1 LARFCR
7 KPERRAS
14 RLTCMLTR
22 RDAIRVALGIPV
34 GISALPGWAFAAKE
48 FWETK
53 PASEWTSEEVD
64 RMLTKSPWAK
74 EAVVSYNGGGG
85 DFGDGDSSTTGWPQ
99 GPGGGGI
106 GGGGIGG
113 GGIGGGIPGIGGIGG
128 RRGGGTR
135 GADPRGGS
143 SGRQQFHG
151 TVRWESARPIQEA
164 LRIGSSEEGT
174 NPDFEKH
181 YVINLLGDMPTVG
194 NGRRRGDNS
203 SSDDDDPAQKERH
216 IERLKDVTRLEH
228 KDGPLLLEKVEQ
240 GSRIG
245 RPGPGTLF
253 YFSRLDGI
261 SLDDKQVT
269 FITKLGPVEVR
280 TKFIPKDMLYRGKLA
295 L

>member
-1 LARFCR
+1 
-7 KPERRAS
+7 
-14 RLTCMLTR
+14 MLTR
-22 RDAIRVALGIPV
+22 RDAVRVALGIPA
-34 GISALPGWAFAAKE
+34 GLSAISAWAFSAKD

-53 PASEWTSEEVD
+53 PSSEWSSEEVD

-74 EAVVSYNGGGG
+74 EAVVSFNGSRGGFG
-85 DFGDGDSSTTGWPQ
+85 SGDGNTGRR
-99 GPGGGGI
+99 GGIGGGGI

-128 RRGGGTR
+128 AGGTGGRRYPGQGGPPGGG
-135 GADPRGGS
+135 PRGDDPGGA
-143 SGRQQFHG
+143 GRQQFHG

-174 NPDFEKH
+174 NPDFEKY
-181 YVINLLGDMPTVG
+181 YVINLLGELPMMG
-194 NGRRRGDNS
+194 AGRRRGDNS
-203 SSDDDDPAQKERH
+203 SSDEDDPAQKERR
-216 IERLKDVTRLEH
+216 IEMLTEFTKLEH
-228 KDGPLLLEKVEQ
+228 KDGSVFLEKIEQ

-253 YFSRLDGI
+253 YFSKLDGI

-269 FITKLGPVEVR
+269 FVTKLGPVEVKS
-280 TKFIPKDMLYRGKLA
+280 KFTPKDMLYRGKLA

>member
-1 LARFCR
+1 
-7 KPERRAS
+7 
-14 RLTCMLTR
+14 MLTR
-22 RDAIRVALGIPV
+22 RDAIRVALGIPA
-34 GISALPGWAFAAKE
+34 GLHAIPAWAFASKE
-48 FWETK
+48 FWENK
-53 PASEWTSEEVD
+53 PSSEWSSEEVD

-74 EAVVSYNGGGG
+74 EAVVSYNGGPGG
-85 DFGDGDSSTTGWPQ
+85 FGNRDGTIGRPRGTG
-99 GPGGGGI
+99 GGGIGGGGI

-113 GGIGGGIPGIGGIGG
+113 GGIGGGIPGIGGAGG
-128 RRGGGTR
+128 RRYPGQGGPTGT
-135 GADPRGGS
+135 GQSDPGDDRGG

-174 NPDFEKH
+174 NPDFEKY
-181 YVINLLGDMPTVG
+181 YVINLLGDIPMTG
-194 NGRRRGDNS
+194 AGRRRGDNS
-203 SSDDDDPAQKERH
+203 SSDDDDPAQKERR
-216 IERLKDVTRLEH
+216 IETLKEFTTLEH
-228 KDGPLLLEKVEQ
+228 KDGPVLLEKIQQ

-269 FITKLGPVEVR
+269 FSTKLGPVEVR
-280 TKFIPKDMLYRGKLA
+280 TKFTPKDMLYRGKLA

>member
-1 LARFCR
+1 
-7 KPERRAS
+7 
-14 RLTCMLTR
+14 MLTR

-34 GISALPGWAFAAKE
+34 ATSALPAWAFAAKE
-48 FWETK
+48 FWEAK

-64 RMLTKSPWAK
+64 RLLTKSPWAK

-85 DFGDGDSSTTGWPQ
+85 DFGDGDNSPRWPRGQ
-99 GPGGGGI
+99 GGGGGI

-128 RRGGGTR
+128 IGGRRGGGTP
-135 GADPRGGS
+135 GGDPRGGGS
-143 SGRQQFHG
+143 SRQQFRG
-151 TVRWESARPIQEA
+151 TVRWESSRPIQEA

-174 NPDFEKH
+174 NPDFEKY
-181 YVINLLGDMPTVG
+181 YVINLLGDVPTMGV
-194 NGRRRGDNS
+194 GRRRGDNS
-203 SSDDDDPAQKERH
+203 STGDDDPAQKERR
-216 IERLKDVTRLEH
+216 IEKLKDVTRLEH

-245 RPGPGTLF
+245 RPGPGTMF

-261 SLDDKQVT
+261 SLEDKQVT

-280 TKFIPKDMLYRGKLA
+280 TKFTPKDMLYRGKLA

>member
-1 LARFCR
+1 
-7 KPERRAS
+7 
-14 RLTCMLTR
+14 MLTR
-22 RDAIRVALGIPV
+22 RDAIRVTIGIPAGLSV
-34 GISALPGWAFAAKE
+34 IPAWAFTAKE

-53 PASEWTSEEVD
+53 PTSEWSSEEVD

-74 EAVVSYNGGGG
+74 EALISYNRGSGGFGDEDGTTGRPRGTGGGG
-85 DFGDGDSSTTGWPQ
+85 GI
-99 GPGGGGI
+99 GGGGI

-128 RRGGGTR
+128 RRNGGGP
-135 GADPRGGS
+135 GGDWPGGNDPRN

-164 LRIGSSEEGT
+164 LRIGSSEEGS
-174 NPDFEKH
+174 NPDFEKY
-181 YVINLLGDMPTVG
+181 YVINLLGDLPTTDA
-194 NGRRRGDNS
+194 GRRRGDNS
-203 SSDDDDPAQKERH
+203 SSGDDDPAEKERR
-216 IERLKDVTRLEH
+216 IERLKEFTKLEH
-228 KDGPLLLEKVEQ
+228 KGGPVLLEKVEQ

-253 YFSRLDGI
+253 YFSKLDEI

-269 FITKLGPVEVR
+269 FVTKLGPVEIR
-280 TKFIPKDMLYRGKLA
+280 TKFTPKDMVYRGKLA

>member
-1 LARFCR
+1 
-7 KPERRAS
+7 
-14 RLTCMLTR
+14 MLTR
-22 RDAIRVALGIPV
+22 RDAIRVAIGIPA
-34 GISALPGWAFAAKE
+34 GLSTIPAWAFAKE

-53 PASEWTSEEVD
+53 PASEWSSEEVD

-74 EAVVSYNGGGG
+74 EAVVSYNGGPGG
-85 DFGDGDSSTTGWPQ
+85 FGDEDSTTGRPR
-99 GPGGGGI
+99 GTGGGGGIGGGGI

-128 RRGGGTR
+128 RRNGGGP
-135 GADPRGGS
+135 GGDWPGGNDPRN

-164 LRIGSSEEGT
+164 LRIGSSEEGS
-174 NPDFEKH
+174 NPDFEKY
-181 YVINLLGDMPTVG
+181 YVINLLGDLPTTG
-194 NGRRRGDNS
+194 AGRRRGDNS
-203 SSDDDDPAQKERH
+203 SSGDDDPAEKERR
-216 IERLKDVTRLEH
+216 IERLKEFTRLEH
-228 KDGPLLLEKVEQ
+228 KGGPVLLEKVEQ

-253 YFSRLDGI
+253 YFSKLDEI

-269 FITKLGPVEVR
+269 FVTKLGPVEVR
-280 TKFIPKDMLYRGKLA
+280 TKFTPKDMMYRGKLA

>member
-1 LARFCR
+1 
-7 KPERRAS
+7 
-14 RLTCMLTR
+14 MLTR
-22 RDAIRVALGIPV
+22 RDAVRIALGIPAA
-34 GISALPGWAFAAKE
+34 ISALRARAFAAKE
-48 FWETK
+48 FWEAK

-85 DFGDGDSSTTGWPQ
+85 DFGDGDNSPRWPRGQ
-99 GPGGGGI
+99 GGGGGI

-128 RRGGGTR
+128 IGGRRGGTTPGR
-135 GADPRGGS
+135 DPRGGT
-143 SGRQQFHG
+143 SGRQQFRG

-164 LRIGSSEEGT
+164 LRIGPSEEGT
-174 NPDFEKH
+174 NPDFEKY
-181 YVINLLGDMPTVG
+181 YVINLLGDVPTVG

-203 SSDDDDPAQKERH
+203 SSDDDEPSRKERR

-261 SLDDKQVT
+261 SLEDKQVT
-269 FITKLGPVEVR
+269 FITKFGPVELR
-280 TKFIPKDMLYRGKLA
+280 TKFTPKDMLYRGKLA
-295 L
+295 I

>member
-1 LARFCR
+1 
-7 KPERRAS
+7 
-14 RLTCMLTR
+14 MLTR
-22 RDAIRVALGIPV
+22 RDAIRVALGISV
-34 GISALPGWAFAAKE
+34 ATSALPAWAFAAKE
-48 FWETK
+48 FWEAK

-64 RMLTKSPWAK
+64 RLLTKSPWAK

-85 DFGDGDSSTTGWPQ
+85 DFGDGDNSPSWPRGQ
-99 GPGGGGI
+99 GGGGGI

-128 RRGGGTR
+128 IGGRRGGGTP
-135 GADPRGGS
+135 GGDPRGGAS
-143 SGRQQFHG
+143 DRRQFRG

-164 LRIGSSEEGT
+164 LRIGSSEDGT
-174 NPDFEKH
+174 NSDFEKY
-181 YVINLLGDMPTVG
+181 YVINLLGDLPTMG
-194 NGRRRGDNS
+194 SGRRRGDNS
-203 SSDDDDPAQKERH
+203 STGDDPARKERR

-280 TKFIPKDMLYRGKLA
+280 TKFTPKDMLYRGKLA
-295 L
+295 I

>member
-1 LARFCR
+1 
-7 KPERRAS
+7 
-14 RLTCMLTR
+14 MLTR

-34 GISALPGWAFAAKE
+34 ALSALPAWAFAAKE

-53 PASEWTSEEVD
+53 PSSEWTSEEAD

-74 EAVVSYNGGGG
+74 EAVVSYNEGRG
-85 DFGDGDSSTTGWPQ
+85 DFGDGDNSTGWPRGQ
-99 GPGGGGI
+99 GGGGGGI

-113 GGIGGGIPGIGGIGG
+113 GDIGGGIPGIGGIGG
-128 RRGGGTR
+128 IGGRRGGGTP
-135 GADPRGGS
+135 GGDPRGGA

-151 TVRWESARPIQEA
+151 TVRWESARPVQEA
-164 LRIGSSEEGT
+164 LRIGSSEEGA
-174 NPDFEKH
+174 NSDFEKY

-203 SSDDDDPAQKERH
+203 SSDDDDPTQKERR

-245 RPGPGTLF
+245 RLGPGTLF

-261 SLDDKQVT
+261 SLDEKQVT
-269 FITKLGPVEVR
+269 FITKFGPVELR
-280 TKFIPKDMLYRGKLA
+280 TKFTPKDMLYRGKLA

>member
-1 LARFCR
+1 
-7 KPERRAS
+7 
-14 RLTCMLTR
+14 MLTR
-22 RDAIRVALGIPV
+22 RDAIRVALGIPAV
-34 GISALPGWAFAAKE
+34 INALPAWAFAAKE

-85 DFGDGDSSTTGWPQ
+85 DFGDGDNSTGWPRGQ
-99 GPGGGGI
+99 GGGGGI

-128 RRGGGTR
+128 IGGRRGGGTP
-135 GADPRGGS
+135 GGDPRGGGS
-143 SGRQQFHG
+143 SRQQFHG
-151 TVRWESARPIQEA
+151 TVRWESARPVQEA
-164 LRIGSSEEGT
+164 LRIGSSEEGA
-174 NPDFEKH
+174 NSDFEKY

-203 SSDDDDPAQKERH
+203 STGDDDPAQKERR

-253 YFSRLDGI
+253 YFSRLDAI

-269 FITKLGPVEVR
+269 FITKFGPVELR
-280 TKFIPKDMLYRGKLA
+280 TKFTPKDMLYRGKLA